1 MDHALFFLLL
11 GIEVPI
17 CVYILWQNA
26 ALDLENQGTCL
37 NKNLR
42 ELGGTTTVPK
52 ATKTF
57 QGFKLVYSWQQ
68 FNFLCLREII

>member
-1 MDHALFFLLL
+1 MDHALFSILL

-17 CVYILWQNA
+17 CVYIMWQNT
-26 ALDLENQGTCL
+26 ALDFENQGTCL
-37 NKNLR
+37 NRNLR
-42 ELGGTTTVPK
+42 ELGGTMVPK

-68 FNFLCLREII
+68 FNFLGLRETI